1 MQTRLLQYT
10 DLDNLTNLL
19 SRQQTY
25 FGLPIEQFP
34 GELVSKKS
42 IFNYTNSYL
51 KEENAYYKAFGC
63 FDDEGNLQGSISV
76 DFMQDQPFWILRRIV
91 VDESIKADA
100 KTIKIINSLM
110 KHAIEAG
117 ETAGYFQHL
126 YLIPA
131 KYKRAHSKIWG
142 EHDLRKDRYTAV
154 EMEYVKANTP
164 SRFRL
169 YWELLYG
176 RTVFPLDTVVR
187 CSIMNADVRDS
198 LTTEDI

>member
-1 MQTRLLQYT
+1 MQTRLLNYT
-10 DLDNLTNLL
+10 DLDDLTGLL

-25 FGLPIEQFP
+25 FGMPIEQFP

-51 KEENAYYKAFGC
+51 KEENAYYKAFGH
-63 FDDEGNLQGSISV
+63 FNEEGVLQGSISV

-91 VDESIKADA
+91 VDESIKAESS
-100 KTIKIINSLM
+100 TVRIINELM
-110 KHAIEAG
+110 KIAIEVG
-117 ETAGYFQHL
+117 EAAGYYQHL

-131 KYKRAHSKIWG
+131 KYKRAHSKIWAD
-142 EHDLRKDRYTAV
+142 HDLRKNRYMAV
-154 EMEYVKANTP
+154 EMEHVKANTP

-187 CSIMNADVRDS
+187 CSFMVADVRDALS
-198 LTTEDI
+198 KEEV

>member
-1 MQTRLLQYT
+1 MQTRLLKYS
-10 DLDNLTNLL
+10 DLEALTELL
-19 SRQQTY
+19 GKQQTY

-42 IFNYTNSYL
+42 IFTYTNCYL
-51 KEENAYYKAFGC
+51 KDENAYYKAFGC
-63 FDDEGNLQGSISV
+63 FNDEGVLQGSISV

-91 VDESIKADA
+91 VDEDIKADA
-100 KTIKIINSLM
+100 KTVKIINELM
-110 KHAIEAG
+110 KIAIETG
-117 ETAGYFQHL
+117 EAAGYYQHL

-142 EHDLRKDRYTAV
+142 EHDLRKDRYSAV
-154 EMEYVKANTP
+154 ELEYVKADTP

-176 RTVFPLDTVVR
+176 RTMFPLDTVVR
-187 CSIMNADVRDS
+187 CSFMNANVRDALDAEAS
-198 LTTEDI
+198 